1 MKSFLKK
8 TVLFLSAIILIAI
21 VSVGVLI
28 TFVSPNTFKPIIS
41 AQVLKYTGRQL
52 TIDGDLSWTIYP
64 YLGFKVGHMTL
75 HNPAGFQNKSFAEI
89 TNATVGVKILP
100 MLHGNIETNQISL
113 SGLTLNLVK
122 KADGVNNW
130 QDLQTVRESP
140 QNLNSMA
147 AAQHTG
153 RKMSV
158 SIPSVDVGNA
168 VVNWQ
173 DDQTHQTANVS
184 HFDLHAKDIN
194 IGRPFPLTTEFD
206 FSQSDALT
214 GHAKLKGNFT
224 IDVTQQIS
232 AIDHLALTI
241 NAKQN
246 GQPVKVDISGDVT
259 TNMVKKILQLDNFK
273 GHVSQL
279 NTIKA
284 PLDITARVG
293 VNMKDHI
300 LIFDN
305 VNAHLA
311 NLEMTGMF
319 VVNNYQLNPQI
330 AGEMQFKPL
339 DLKTFLQAIGRDV
352 PELQNAKMM
361 TANIKFID
369 APLGLGT
376 LVLHGK
382 VTLDEL
388 QAAKI
393 AVSHILMDADLKNSV
408 LDLSSIAASLYQGT
422 LQGNAKV
429 DFKTATPQLTLQA
442 KLNGVQIEPLLQ
454 DLGHQHDKIK
464 IKGASDIDL
473 QLTTTG
479 SDANAVVRNLN
490 GTLTFA
496 FKNGQVEGVNL
507 GYLIDSAYALVRRQ
521 APPAA
526 GENVTNFGQM
536 TGTGVI
542 QNGVIT
548 NKDLVLDSPRFTS
561 KGDGTVDLVNQKI
574 NYSLKTT
581 THDVG
586 GSQGDKNLATLYS
599 LAIPINI
606 TGDLSDPSIKIN
618 AQAMLQDVAEQ
629 QMHNVGDKLTDQLK
643 KNVPGKAG
651 DLLKSILGH

>member
-1 MKSFLKK
+1 
-8 TVLFLSAIILIAI
+8 
-21 VSVGVLI
+21 
-28 TFVSPNTFKPIIS
+28 
-41 AQVLKYTGRQL
+41 
-52 TIDGDLSWTIYP
+52 
-64 YLGFKVGHMTL
+64 
-75 HNPAGFQNKSFAEI
+75 
-89 TNATVGVKILP
+89 
-100 MLHGNIETNQISL
+100 
-113 SGLTLNLVK
+113 
-122 KADGVNNW
+122 
-130 QDLQTVRESP
+130 
-140 QNLNSMA
+140 
-147 AAQHTG
+147 
-153 RKMSV
+153 
-158 SIPSVDVGNA
+158 
-168 VVNWQ
+168 
-173 DDQTHQTANVS
+173 
-184 HFDLHAKDIN
+184 
-194 IGRPFPLTTEFD
+194 
-206 FSQSDALT
+206 
-214 GHAKLKGNFT
+214 
-224 IDVTQQIS
+224 
-232 AIDHLALTI
+232 
-241 NAKQN
+241 
-246 GQPVKVDISGDVT
+246 
-259 TNMVKKILQLDNFK
+259 
-273 GHVSQL
+273 
-279 NTIKA
+279 
-284 PLDITARVG
+284 
-293 VNMKDHI
+293 
-300 LIFDN
+300 

-319 VVNNYQLNPQI
+319 IVNNYQLNPQM
-330 AGEMQFKPL
+330 AGDMQFKPL
-339 DLKTFLQAIGRDV
+339 DLKKFLQAIGQDV
-352 PELQNAKMM
+352 PDLQNAKMM
-361 TANIKFID
+361 TAKINFTD

-393 AVSHILMDADLKNSV
+393 AVSHILMNADLKNSV

-429 DFKTATPQLTLQA
+429 DFKTATPQLTIQA

-473 QLTTTG
+473 QLTSTG